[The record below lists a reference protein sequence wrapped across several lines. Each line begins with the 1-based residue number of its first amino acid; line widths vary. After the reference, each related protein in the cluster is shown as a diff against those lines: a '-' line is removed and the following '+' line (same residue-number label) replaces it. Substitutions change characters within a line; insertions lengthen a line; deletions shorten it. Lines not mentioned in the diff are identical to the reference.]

1 MFFQQLFQLFF
12 CIVAKKIIKCLYSPS
27 FDNDEELIE
36 HYITYHKIDRN
47 NRFFQKLFQS
57 NKNCSV
63 FRKCLRCDDFLTT
76 SDFKI
81 KHDFLK
87 HYNEGYNDLFEDKPV
102 DVEKTG
108 NLIFEITVNK
118 HDDCY
123 DFENS
128 EEVADDFL
136 KNVRSRFKPSGLKL
150 TKCSFVIENMQQ
162 SAFENLRP
170 ILNTRYWTTDV
181 YKATYFNDFVFFGLT
196 QNILSKVIVHDMS
209 GSSWKFRRFVMIS
222 LKVLNLD
229 REIVK

>member
-1 MFFQQLFQLFF
+1 MFQ
-12 CIVAKKIIKCLYSPS
+12 
-27 FDNDEELIE
+27 D
-36 HYITYHKIDRN
+36 
-47 NRFFQKLFQS
+47 KL
-57 NKNCSV
+57 
-63 FRKCLRCDDFLTT
+63 
-76 SDFKI
+76 
-81 KHDFLK
+81 
-87 HYNEGYNDLFEDKPV
+87 V
-102 DVEKTG
+102 DVEKTA
-108 NLIFEITVNK
+108 NLLKFEITVNK
-118 HDDCY
+118 HDDYY

-150 TKCSFVIENMQQ
+150 IKCLFVIENIQQ

-196 QNILSKVIVHDMS
+196 QNILSKVIVHGMS

-229 REIVK
+229 REIVE

>member
-1 MFFQQLFQLFF
+1 M
-12 CIVAKKIIKCLYSPS
+12 KCLLCFSS
-27 FDNDEELIE
+27 FDKDEELIE
-36 HYITYHKIDRN
+36 HYITYHKIDPN
-47 NRFFQKLFQS
+47 NGFFQKLFQS
-57 NKNCSV
+57 DKNCSV
-63 FRKCLRCDDFLTT
+63 FPKCLKCDDFLTI

-87 HYNEGYNDLFEDKPV
+87 HYNKGYHDLFEDMRF
-102 DVEKTG
+102 DVEKTA
-108 NLIFEITVNK
+108 NLLKFKITVNK
-118 HDDCY
+118 HGDYY

-128 EEVADDFL
+128 GEVVDDFL
-136 KNVRSRFKPSGLKL
+136 KNACSRFKPSGLKL
-150 TKCSFVIENMQQ
+150 VKCLFVIENIQQ